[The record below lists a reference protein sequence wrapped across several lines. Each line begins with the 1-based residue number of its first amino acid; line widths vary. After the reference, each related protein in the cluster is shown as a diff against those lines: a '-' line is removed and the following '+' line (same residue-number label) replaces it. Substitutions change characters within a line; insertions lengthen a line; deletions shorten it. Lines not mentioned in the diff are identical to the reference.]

1 MHILIDIGGT
11 NTRVARTD
19 DKETFGEPIIFD
31 TPQNFDEWF
40 SIVIE
45 HIGNLSNGKQI
56 TSIVAGM
63 ACIFSPDHSII
74 HSSPHLPMWKGI
86 NLKEK
91 LGGWFNCEAILQN
104 DTAQVGL
111 GEAVF
116 GSGKGYDI
124 VVYVTIS
131 TGVGGVRIVDGKVDR
146 NKFGFEIGH
155 QIVNADG
162 RELEYYLAGSSHE
175 KRCNMPS
182 CEIKDKEFWNEVNYY
197 GGILAAN
204 TTMYWSPAVIIFG
217 GPVVNDMNLDEVR
230 QHAKIFTP
238 MYEILPLFVRSSLG
252 SLGGLYGGMAYL
264 KMADSK

>member
-1 MHILIDIGGT
+1 MYILIDIGGT
-11 NTRVARTD
+11 NTRVARTND
-19 DKETFGEPIIFD
+19 LETFGEPVIFS

-40 SIVIE
+40 SLVIG
-45 HIGNLSNGKQI
+45 HIATLSQGEQI
-56 TSIVAGM
+56 TTIVAGM
-63 ACIFSPDHSII
+63 AGIFSNNSSTIYT
-74 HSSPHLPMWKGI
+74 SPHLPEWQGI

-91 LGGWFNCEAILQN
+91 LGGWFNCEVVLQN

-131 TGVGGVRIVDGKVDR
+131 TGVGGVRIVDGKIDR

-155 QIVNADG
+155 QIVNAG
-162 RELEYYLAGSSHE
+162 KELEYYLAGSSHE
-175 KRCNMPS
+175 KRFGIPS
-182 CEIKDKEFWNEVNYY
+182 REIKDKKFWKEVNRY

-217 GPVVNDMNLDEVR
+217 GPVVNDMNLEEVMA
-230 QHAKIFTP
+230 HAKKFTP
-238 MYEILPLFVRSSLG
+238 MYETLPIILRSSLG

-264 KMADSK
+264 KTARS

>member
-1 MHILIDIGGT
+1 MYILIDIGGT
-11 NTRVARTD
+11 NTRIARTD
-19 DKETFGEPIIFD
+19 NKESFGEPVIFP
-31 TPQNFDEWF
+31 TPEHFDEWF
-40 SIVIE
+40 SIAIGHIDTLKQGETIE
-45 HIGNLSNGKQI
+45 E
-56 TSIVAGM
+56 IVAGM
-63 ACIFSPDHSII
+63 ACIFSPDHSTI
-74 HSSPHLPMWKGI
+74 HSSPHLPMWQGI

-91 LGGWFNCEAILQN
+91 LGGWFNCTTTLQN

-131 TGVGGVRIVDGKVDR
+131 TGVGGVRIVDGKIDK

-162 RELEYYLAGSSHE
+162 KELEYYLAGSSHE
-175 KRCNMPS
+175 KRFGIPS
-182 CEIKDKEFWNEVNYY
+182 REIKDTDFWKEVNYY

-204 TTMYWSPAVIIFG
+204 TTMYWSPAVIVFG
-217 GPVVNDMNLDEVR
+217 GPVVNDMNLEDVTN
-230 QHAKIFTP
+230 HTKIFTP
-238 MYEILPLFVRSSLG
+238 MYETLPVIVKSSLG

-264 KMADSK
+264 RGKN

>member
-19 DKETFGEPIIFD
+19 TLESFGDPIIFP
-31 TPQNFDEWF
+31 TPHHFDEWF
-40 SIVIE
+40 STIIT
-45 HIGNLSNGKQI
+45 HIDSLRKGEQI

-74 HSSPHLPMWKGI
+74 EKSPHLPAWQGI

-111 GEAVF
+111 GEAIF

-131 TGVGGVRIVDGKVDR
+131 TGVGGVRIVDGKVDK

-175 KRCNMPS
+175 KRFNMPS
-182 CEIKDKEFWNEVNYY
+182 REIKDPELWKEVDYY

-204 TTMYWSPAVIIFG
+204 TTMYWSPAVIVFG
-217 GPVVNDMNLDEVR
+217 GPVVNDMHLDEVTR
-230 QHAKIFTP
+230 NAKIFTP
-238 MYEILPLFVRSSLG
+238 MYEELPVFVKSSLG

-264 KMADSK
+264 KSVH